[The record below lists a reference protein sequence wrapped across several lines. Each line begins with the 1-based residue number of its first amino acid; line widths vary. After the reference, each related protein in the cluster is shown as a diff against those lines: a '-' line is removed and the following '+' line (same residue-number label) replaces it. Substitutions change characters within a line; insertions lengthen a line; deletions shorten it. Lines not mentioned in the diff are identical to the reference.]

1 MSLVSGSQLSAA
13 VIADLRRRFPYHQ
26 DERWVTEQAREAGS
40 WVDANRGFLAWHRE
54 RGTAEM
60 TALMET
66 LGLSQAAAVE
76 QAVDLVAL
84 AYDVFMPPEEYRG
97 TIVRLDDTHLR
108 IVVGVC
114 PMYGKIERAEWHGV
128 TACGS
133 WHHRRGWYDAMG
145 VDPAD
150 SLVAEQKW
158 GDAACIAEVEF

>member
-1 MSLVSGSQLSAA
+1 MSMVSGSRLSAA
-13 VIADLRRRFPYHQ
+13 VIADLRVRFPYYQ
-26 DERWVTEQAREAGS
+26 DERWVTDKARDSGNWA
-40 WVDANRGFLAWHRE
+40 DANRGFLAWHRE
-54 RGTAEM
+54 RGAAEM
-60 TALMET
+60 TALMEA
-66 LGLSQAAAVE
+66 LGLSRSAAAGQAAS
-76 QAVDLVAL
+76 LVAL
-84 AYDVFMPPEEYRG
+84 AYDVFMPPDEYRG
-97 TIVRLDDTHLR
+97 AIVRLDDTHLR

-145 VDPAD
+145 VDPVD